1 MLLFLLTL
9 QLNKK
14 VLMKIKKTLLY
25 NLYESPLKDKEG
37 NKYIQVRAMASKET
51 MSYNEIK
58 DYIIRN
64 TSLGV
69 AELEGVPSALR
80 DAILTF
86 LPQSKRIH
94 IGGLGYFYL
103 KLKFK
108 DKKRVT
114 DKKGIKS
121 SDIAIDNL
129 EFLPEASLIN
139 ELRSLDV
146 HFKNYNIL
154 NSDNIDKD
162 LIQKK
167 LKKYFKTNNSITI
180 KKFQTEFN
188 TTRYMASLI
197 LKDLASGENPLLT
210 IQTMG
215 KLNVF
220 SLR

>member
-1 MLLFLLTL
+1 
-9 QLNKK
+9 
-14 VLMKIKKTLLY
+14 MKIKKTLLY